1 VHLVEVQK
9 ALASIEDVRTVAVM
23 PGTVELLAVV
33 SEHLGLTIP
42 VLSDPDWTLHR
53 RYGMKRGTQREIF
66 LSIAT
71 WKAYARL
78 FRSRNFRRPTEDVF
92 QLGGAAIVDRNGQI
106 AWIHRGTSP
115 ADYADPA
122 QLVVAAV
129 EALRDDRP

>member
-9 ALASIEDVRTVAVM
+9 ELASIEDVRTVAVM
-23 PGTVELLAVV
+23 PGTTELLAAV

-53 RYGMKRGTQREIF
+53 RYGMKRGTRREIF

-78 FRSRNFRRPTEDVF
+78 FRSWNLRRPSEDVF

-106 AWIHRGTSP
+106 AWVHRGASP

-122 QLVVAAV
+122 QLVAAV